1 MDFTLTEEQI
11 AVRDLAAQILDD
23 LTTQER
29 LGSLDDPGFDAE
41 AWRALAQSGL
51 LGVALPEDAGG
62 GGQGF
67 LAAHLLLE
75 AVGAHA
81 APLPLWETIV
91 LGAMPLAQFGS
102 GALASRWLPGVI
114 DGTALLTAAVTED
127 GAGDPAQPRT
137 LARRRDGGW
146 ELEGT
151 KSGVPFGAIAHAI
164 VVPAATEEGA
174 VGLWLVAAD
183 ANGVTVTP
191 QEVITGAPYA
201 EVTLDRVVVDDE
213 MLLGPLD
220 GAAVTWLLDRAAA
233 GLASLTSG
241 MCTAV
246 LRMSAEYTS
255 RREQFGRPV
264 ATFQA
269 VAQRVADAYI
279 DTEAI
284 QLTSLQ
290 AAWRLSEGLP
300 AGDEVA
306 VAKWWATQAGHRVV
320 HAAQHVHGGVGVD
333 REYPL
338 PRYFAAVKQHEFLLG
353 GGTPQL
359 LRLGAAMAA
368 EPV

>member
-11 AVRDLAAQILDD
+11 AVRDLAAQILGD

-29 LGSLDDPGFDAE
+29 LGRLDDPGFDAE
-41 AWRALAQSGL
+41 AWRALAQAGL
-51 LGVALPEDAGG
+51 LGVALPEEVGG

-67 LAAHLLLE
+67 LGAHLLLE

-81 APLPLWETIV
+81 APLPVWETIV
-91 LGAMPLAQFGS
+91 LGAMPLGRFG
-102 GALASRWLPGVI
+102 APELVARWLPGVI
-114 DGTALLTAAVTED
+114 DGATLLTAAVTGD
-127 GAGDPAQPRT
+127 GASDPAQPRT
-137 LARRRDGGW
+137 RARRSDTGW
-146 ELEGT
+146 ELDG
-151 KSGVPFGAIAHAI
+151 SAFGVPFAAVADAI
-164 VVPAATEEGA
+164 VVPAATEDGA

-183 ANGVTVTP
+183 AAGLTVTP
-191 QEVITGAPYA
+191 QQVITDAPYG
-201 EVTLDRVVVDDE
+201 EVTLDRVVVEDVA
-213 MLLGPLD
+213 LLGPLD
-220 GAAVTWLLDRAAA
+220 GAPLAWLLDHAAA

-241 MCTAV
+241 LCSAV
-246 LRMSAEYTS
+246 LRMSADYTS

-300 AGDEVA
+300 AADEVA
-306 VAKWWATQAGHRVV
+306 IAKWWATQAGHRVV